1 MDAIFGHIERVTFH
15 NPENGFTV
23 AKIKI
28 KNLIEPVAIV
38 GTMSALNPGETVECK
53 GTWKHDPKHG
63 KQFLVQSLEKKA
75 PSSLLG
81 IQKYLS
87 SGLIRGIGPKYA
99 EKIVENFGLD
109 TLNVIQENPE
119 RLLEIEGLGKKKLHQ
134 IIESAKAN
142 KTIEEVMVFLQS
154 HNITPTYAQKIF
166 KRYGHECISILKEN
180 PYKLAQDIAGV
191 GFKLADKVAS
201 SLQIEK
207 DSSFRIAAGIEYLL
221 TELSQNGHACYPKQE
236 LVDLCSSLLEIDP
249 KLIDPVLFQLNAE
262 KRIALDFIEKIEFVW
277 LKSLSI
283 SEEGISKELFRI
295 VDSPSKFRAVDIEA
309 ALNWVSK
316 EIRIRFAKEQKEA
329 ISMALTEKLMIITG
343 GPGTGKSTITR
354 AILKILSKLS
364 NRIVLAAPTGKAA
377 KRMTEITYF
386 SASTIH
392 SLLEYDFRQR
402 KFKRDGKNPLLA
414 DLLIID
420 EASMIDTYLMY
431 QLLKAIPDSCRVIF
445 IGDIDQL
452 PSVGPGNVLRDMI
465 DSEQIPKKRLKFI
478 FRQGKGS
485 KIISSA
491 HSINNGF
498 FPKLTS
504 EKGDDFFFV
513 ESIEPEDVL
522 GKIIELVQDKIPQK
536 YHFDPKEDIQVLS
549 PMRKG
554 IIGTENLNMRLQE
567 KLNPNKNA
575 VLSYGRRFQVGD
587 KVMQLK
593 NNYNKE
599 VFNGDVGEIKQIS
612 KEDQNLLIRYDG
624 KDVPYEFSE
633 LDEINLAYAVSI
645 HKYQGSESPCIVMPI
660 HTHHFKLLCRNLL
673 YTGVTRGKK
682 LVILVGT
689 KKALAIAIQNN
700 EIEKRYTA
708 LKFRLT
714 HQKALPS

>member
-1 MDAIFGHIERVTFH
+1 METVYGHIERITFH
-15 NPENGFTV
+15 NPENAFTV
-23 AKIKI
+23 AKLKI
-28 KNLIEPVAIV
+28 KNLIEPVAII
-38 GTMSALNPGETVECK
+38 GTMSSLTPGESIECT
-53 GTWKHDPKHG
+53 GTWKVDPKHG
-63 KQFLVQSLEKKA
+63 KQFIVHSFQKKA

-99 EKIVENFGLD
+99 EKIVETFGLD
-109 TLNVIQENPE
+109 TLNVIEKSPE

-154 HNITPTYAQKIF
+154 HNITPAYAQKIF

-180 PYKLAQDIAGV
+180 PYKLAQDILGV
-191 GFKLADKVAS
+191 GFKMADKVAF

-207 DSSFRIAAGIEYLL
+207 NSPFRIAAGIEYLL
-221 TELSQNGHACYPKQE
+221 NELSQNGHACYPKIE
-236 LVDLCSSLLEIDP
+236 LLELCSSLLEIESN
-249 KLIDPVLFQLNAE
+249 LIDPVLFQLNAE
-262 KRIALDFIEKIEFVW
+262 KRIALDFIDQVEFVW

-283 SEEGISKELFRI
+283 SEEGISKELYRI
-295 VDSPSKFRAVDIEA
+295 MDSPSKFRTVDLDA
-309 ALNWVSK
+309 ALNWVSN

-329 ISMALTEKLMIITG
+329 IEMALTEKLMIITG

-354 AILKILSKLS
+354 AILKILSKLT
-364 NRIVLAAPTGKAA
+364 NRIILAAPTGKAA

-392 SLLEYDFRQR
+392 SLLEYDFRNR
-402 KFKRDGKNPLLA
+402 KFKKDAKNPLLA
-414 DLLIID
+414 DLIIID

-452 PSVGPGNVLRDMI
+452 PSVGPGNVLKDMI
-465 DSEQIPKKRLKFI
+465 DSEQIPTKRLKFI

-504 EKGDDFFFV
+504 EKGDDFFFI

-522 GKIIELVQDKIPQK
+522 AKIIDLVYEKVPLK
-536 YHFDPKEDIQVLS
+536 YHFNPKEDIQVLS

-554 IIGTENLNMRLQE
+554 IIGTENLNIKLQE
-567 KLNPNKNA
+567 KLNPNRNA
-575 VLSYGRRFQVGD
+575 ILSFGRRFQEGD

-612 KEDQNLLIRYDG
+612 KEDQSLLIRYDG

-645 HKYQGSESPCIVMPI
+645 HKYQGSESPCVIMPI

-708 LKFRLT
+708 LKYRLT
-714 HQKALPS
+714 HKKSILS